1 MMKKQKQLGKVT
13 ATYIEP
19 QNLRLTCVAVA
30 ERQQR
35 KRRKKKKWIQLDL
48 FDNIQVNEN

>member
-1 MMKKQKQLGKVT
+1 MMKKQKQLEKVT

-35 KRRKKKKWIQLDL
+35 KKKFIQLDL
-48 FDNIQVNEN
+48 FADTDNIQKNGK